1 MLKCGLEWSEAPL
14 EHSPNLT
21 DCIIETL
28 NVEWR
33 RISKMFKSMVLF
45 RKISHSKNSKK
56 IRFGHEIIY
65 VNTHIYRSFIFNHLL
80 TISLFGYNFSSL
92 LEHEIVYESNDVNVV
107 HIFSHRR
114 VKEVFTFGGL
124 DASTYYA
131 KGKKIICC
139 GKVNVKMN
147 DLKEIGYIINET
159 EAKIEVKLQ
168 SRPSTVFFDL
178 PRWNKSSAT
187 YEYMNSNTAAYQL
200 TQVWPIKIKI
210 SSKWRSTIIIHS
222 YSSENNNNPI

>member
-56 IRFGHEIIY
+56 IRLGHEIIY
-65 VNTHIYRSFIFNHLL
+65 LNTHIFRSFIFNHLL
-80 TISLFGYNFSSL
+80 TISLFGPNFSSL
-92 LEHEIVYESNDVNVV
+92 LQHEIVYKSNDINVL

-114 VKEVFTFGGL
+114 MKEIFTFGGM
-124 DASTYYA
+124 DASTYYVND
-131 KGKKIICC
+131 KKIICC

-147 DLKEIGYIINET
+147 DLNEIGYIINESET
-159 EAKIEVKLQ
+159 KIEVKIETRTSSL
-168 SRPSTVFFDL
+168 FFDY
-178 PRWNKSSAT
+178 PRWDHATSTYQYFNCSSGQ
-187 YEYMNSNTAAYQL
+187 YKI

-210 SSKWRSTIIIHS
+210 SSKWRSTIIINS
-222 YSSENNNNPI
+222 YCSENNNNPI